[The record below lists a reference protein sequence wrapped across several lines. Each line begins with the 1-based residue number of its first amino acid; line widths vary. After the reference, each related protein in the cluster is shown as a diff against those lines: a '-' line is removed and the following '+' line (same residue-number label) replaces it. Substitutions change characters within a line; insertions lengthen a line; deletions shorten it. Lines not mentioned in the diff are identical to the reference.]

1 MSLQPVDRLSY
12 QEPRTAKG
20 NPYRECHTYSNAGLI
35 APIILDTVGTGFSSF
50 FEYGIRGILNKC
62 KVPEGKFKVLTFVLG
77 IAIDV
82 YIFASIGKLID
93 KMITK
98 RRMKKADKLAEKN
111 NVNVMG

>member
-1 MSLQPVDRLSY
+1 MSVTPVDKLSH

-62 KVPEGKFKVLTFVLG
+62 KVPEGKFKALTFVLG
-77 IAIDV
+77 VVAEV
-82 YIFASIGKLID
+82 FVFTSIGKAID

-98 RRMKKADKLAEKN
+98 HRMKKADKSAEKN
-111 NVNVMG
+111 KVNVMG